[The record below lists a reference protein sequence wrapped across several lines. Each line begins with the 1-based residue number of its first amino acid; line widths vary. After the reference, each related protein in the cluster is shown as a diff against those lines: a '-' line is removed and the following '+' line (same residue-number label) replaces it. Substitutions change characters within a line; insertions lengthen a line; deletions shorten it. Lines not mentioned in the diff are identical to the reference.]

1 MRDGPRSKLS
11 HQGDTGFSRR
21 APLVAVVVA
30 VALVASM
37 LGPSVVYAVPA
48 RAETPVQL
56 AGGERAPIP
65 AGELGGPFT
74 AASVR
79 SAEEV
84 LAGSGIA
91 TVANE
96 TSKAPLVGV
105 NGPVRFRFTR
115 AQVQAFAIA
124 AADGGGI
131 PGSALD
137 AVGPLT
143 KGLAPFSYVLASW
156 VRNEATPGAEAVR
169 ALMGPQDWR
178 RAPSLIFP
186 TIDLPLFVADVI
198 AHTPPGTGGPGKAAT
213 AAGATRAEQ
222 AMDFFDAPCS
232 TVSNFV
238 QDTLVS
244 VFDALK
250 LTPAAGGGPG
260 AALGNFFVTL
270 WNGVVALAQ
279 QVVQGLINKVSQ
291 YIVSKIRLAAGAV
304 VIIANIVAYLNP
316 WSVKVTGIPNPL
328 VAGGIGMFSAK
339 VDTSNGI
346 SAWPPALVD
355 CLPAGGRTAAPR
367 RRPRR
372 RHLVGGR
379 GSLGHLRHLDH
390 VVPPRPGPVELRHH
404 GAGDGE
410 RLPRLRARPSAPER
424 LGHHH
429 RHPPRYRQAQV
440 GRYQHGEQWLWGG
453 GQHRQPSAV
462 SVRWTSSPI
471 SMAPAM

>member
-1 MRDGPRSKLS
+1 
-11 HQGDTGFSRR
+11 
-21 APLVAVVVA
+21 
-30 VALVASM
+30 
-37 LGPSVVYAVPA
+37 
-48 RAETPVQL
+48 
-56 AGGERAPIP
+56 
-65 AGELGGPFT
+65 
-74 AASVR
+74 
-79 SAEEV
+79 
-84 LAGSGIA
+84 
-91 TVANE
+91 
-96 TSKAPLVGV
+96 
-105 NGPVRFRFTR
+105 
-115 AQVQAFAIA
+115 
-124 AADGGGI
+124 
-131 PGSALD
+131 LD

-355 CLPAGGRTAAPR
+355 CLPAGGRTAAP
-367 RRPRR
+367 
-372 RHLVGGR
+372 
-379 GSLGHLRHLDH
+379 
-390 VVPPRPGPVELRHH
+390 
-404 GAGDGE
+404 
-410 RLPRLRARPSAPER
+410 
-424 LGHHH
+424 
-429 RHPPRYRQAQV
+429 
-440 GRYQHGEQWLWGG
+440 
-453 GQHRQPSAV
+453 
-462 SVRWTSSPI
+462 
-471 SMAPAM
+471 